1 MMMDLSTHA
10 SPNSVLTGVLSN
22 RLRPTTAVLAY
33 CVALLVAVGGW
44 ERPAA
49 GQFFPPGIVNPF
61 ADVDPGEDLYAS
73 HVIED
78 DGTMHVV
85 WASSNPYPGIGD
97 SDPDIL
103 YSKNEGSG
111 WSAPVAVN
119 SWATTDSN
127 VDERPRLAIGPSGRL
142 YCVWQSQ
149 YDYAGAGNDWDI
161 FYRQFD
167 PSSGWGTVEA
177 VNSGAST
184 DNVSAWN
191 NETMPSVAVRGD
203 GGVIFMWQYENGTDP
218 GLYWRWRNDSGWGMS
233 GLVYASQAVGPTAM
247 STAAQGNVVIAW
259 EQTQT
264 GGGNHL
270 IRWSEFPSG
279 GAPASSGGQ
288 ITNGSTDDRYP
299 AVATYGS
306 GGNLERHFVWASKDD
321 SGGIGT
327 DFDIK
332 HYVRREGNPGI
343 LGPYTVNS
351 TAASD
356 GSSDDVRPS
365 ICVEPGGV
373 LHVVWQSNVDILSG
387 TDLDTYYAH
396 NGTLG
401 SQWSPIGFLGL
412 NAPFD
417 NPGEDDFDPEIRC
430 TSNHWLSG
438 MWTSID
444 DLGGTVGSDRDVF
457 HALGVGR
464 GYHRSRNIVD
474 WAENDTDYDGQVRVA
489 QRGGVVHLI
498 WESANPG
505 GGLSTGPDPDIY
517 HVAYRLG
524 EFGMVQL
531 VNTNRMDGL
540 TGDDRAPDIA
550 VGPQGLLHAVWSSED
565 NIGGTTGT
573 DFDIFYAWTDETGIW
588 SVPELIHSS
597 GTSDSIDDLGPLIE
611 VDADGN
617 LHVLWYQMLTSISGQ
632 LTYARRTNTGW
643 TTSEIP
649 TVPTATDW
657 SPGSYDLA
665 VEPGGIA
672 HLVWNSGA
680 DHGGA
685 GSDSDIFWSQRV
697 TGTWATAELV
707 NDYGSSDSSPD
718 ETPRVAVAP
727 DGEVYAVWA
736 GSYDGGGAGN
746 DYDLFIVKRDSG
758 SGKAASSWQGSFLLI
773 DHFGLDS
780 GDDRAPDLAV
790 GAETI
795 DVVWESDDGLAWGAA
810 GTDLDVFHV
819 RVPRTSSLPA
829 DVGIGVA
836 NANGFADSGDDEGV
850 AVAIAPGGIVVVVWE
865 SEDTLGGR
873 IGSDSDVILGRLGE
887 IDGIFFDGF
896 ESGSTAM
903 WSFAKP

>member
-1 MMMDLSTHA
+1 MDHSSHT
-10 SPNSVLTGVLSN
+10 SSNSGFTWVIPN

-33 CVALLVAVGGW
+33 CVVLLVAAGGW
-44 ERPAA
+44 TKPVAA
-49 GQFFPPGIVNPF
+49 QFFLPGIVNPF
-61 ADVDPGEDLYAS
+61 ADIDPGEDQQAS

-161 FYRQFD
+161 FYRQYD

-203 GGVIFMWQYENGTDP
+203 GGVIFMWQYEAGTYP
-218 GLYWRWRNDSGWGMS
+218 GLYWRWRTDSGWEMG
-233 GLVYASQAVGPTAM
+233 GLAYDSPAVGPVAM
-247 STAAQGNVVIAW
+247 STTAEGKVVIAF
-259 EQTQT
+259 EMIENAS
-264 GGGNHL
+264 GNHF
-270 IRWSEFPSG
+270 IEWSEFASAG
-279 GAPASSGGQ
+279 TTASSGGL

-299 AVATYGS
+299 VVATYGS
-306 GGNLERHFVWASKDD
+306 GEDLERHFAWASRDD

-332 HYVRREGNPGI
+332 HYVRREQYPGT

-351 TAASD
+351 NAAGD

-365 ICVEPGGV
+365 ICIEPGGV
-373 LHVVWQSNVDILSG
+373 LHVVWQSNVDIFSG

-412 NAPFD
+412 NALFD

-430 TSNHWLSG
+430 ASNHALSG
-438 MWTSID
+438 MWTSTD
-444 DLGGTVGSDRDVF
+444 DLGATVGNDRDVF
-457 HALGVGR
+457 HALGFGR
-464 GYHRSRNIVD
+464 LYHRPRPVVGWAIQPSDTFFDGWVD
-474 WAENDTDYDGQVRVA
+474 IA
-489 QRGGVVHLI
+489 QRGGVVHI
-498 WESANPG
+498 VWESTNSG
-505 GGLSTGPDPDIY
+505 GVLSTGSDFDIY
-517 HVAYRLG
+517 HVAYSG
-524 EFGMVQL
+524 GVFQPQQL
-531 VNTNRMDGL
+531 VNVGGNIDGGADHNPAIAIDGL
-540 TGDDRAPDIA
+540 GR
-550 VGPQGLLHAVWSSED
+550 LHVVWSSESD
-565 NIGGTTGT
+565 IGGTVGT
-573 DFDIFYAWTDETGIW
+573 DADIFYTRYDGSAW
-588 SVPELIHSS
+588 SAPELVNAS
-597 GTSDSIDDLGPLIE
+597 GTSDSVDDLAPRVA
-611 VDADGN
+611 VDASGVV
-617 LHVLWYQMLTSISGQ
+617 HVAWYELPSPIGGQ
-632 LTYARRTNTGW
+632 IVYSRRIAGVW
-643 TTSEIP
+643 SAKEIP
-649 TVPTATDW
+649 TVPNATDW
-657 SPGSYDLA
+657 NPGSFDLA
-665 VEPGGIA
+665 VEPGGVA
-672 HLVWNSGA
+672 HLVWNSWA
-680 DHGGA
+680 DHDGA

-707 NDYGSSDSSPD
+707 NDYGSLDSSPD

-736 GSYDGGGAGN
+736 GSHDGGGAGS
-746 DYDLFIVKRDSG
+746 DFDLFINKRDSG
-758 SGKAASSWQGSFLLI
+758 SEKAASSWLESFLLLN
-773 DHFGLDS
+773 HFGLDS

-790 GAETI
+790 GASTI
-795 DVVWESDDGLAWGAA
+795 DVAWESNDGLAFGAA
-810 GTDLDVFHV
+810 GTDVDVFHV

-836 NANGFADSGDDEGV
+836 NANGLADSGDDQNV
-850 AVAIAPGGIVVVVWE
+850 AVAVAPGETVFFAWE
-865 SEDTLGGR
+865 SDDTLGGQV
-873 IGSDSDVILGRLGE
+873 GSDADVMLGRLGDLE
-887 IDGIFFDGF
+887 GIFLDNF
-896 ESGSTAM
+896 ESGNTAM
-903 WSFAKP
+903 WSVTAP